1 MKTLVT
7 LAIAAKV
14 AVLLWVLT
22 GQVALAAS
30 VGLATAAAIATD
42 PRPVRAHIQR
52 AVWATFI
59 TAILF
64 LGWSGVNSIHRT
76 VNLLLA
82 GHLAIDWGVQTG
94 VQLVERTVEPSF
106 ARLFVELGL
115 VEPIAQAAWLGFVV
129 IHGAVLCLYA
139 ALRLVGSGELPSV
152 SFLPFSRPRLEG
164 PEDFSQWRRLRA
176 HFSSGGIRASL
187 PQLVSAPVDASNAG
201 PLLGL
206 WMRISAAAT
215 ELRGFSLGLLQGVVL
230 GVAVF
235 ARTAVRAS
243 AETAVCVV
251 LYVTWYLHAHP
262 ASDQSIAVQIGF
274 GAIVHQALVYSR
286 WQFIERLSE
295 PFLVAVF
302 GAKLTQLRVI
312 LGQGLA
318 AMIRRIAAAL
328 VVVTGFLTGD
338 SSAGATPMLPPAQ
351 QVEDEQ
357 GLNPSSPSS
366 SEDC

>member
-1 MKTLVT
+1 MGATRARKRSRLRQRGSRGEKIVITPRFCDRKAPRLFRDGASRAFGSCCGKTRNKISPLPVIRVNGGSIPGIVDVEGRKCTHLV
-7 LAIAAKV
+7 
-14 AVLLWVLT
+14 
-22 GQVALAAS
+22 
-30 VGLATAAAIATD
+30 D
-42 PRPVRAHIQR
+42 E
-52 AVWATFI
+52 
-59 TAILF
+59 F
-64 LGWSGVNSIHRT
+64 L
-76 VNLLLA
+76 
-82 GHLAIDWGVQTG
+82 QTG
-94 VQLVERTVEPSF
+94 VQLVERT
-106 ARLFVELGL
+106 

-152 SFLPFSRPRLEG
+152 SFLPLSRPRLEG

-206 WMRISAAAT
+206 WMRISGAAA

-274 GAIVHQALVYSR
+274 GAIVYQALVYSR

-338 SSAGATPMLPPAQ
+338 SSANATPMLPPAQ

-357 GLNPSSPSS
+357 GLKPSSPSNT
-366 SEDC
+366 EDC